1 MYHPTLQAYKAIVE
15 SSPYPVYLCMG
26 QDMIIALANKATL
39 KAWGK
44 DESVLGKPISE
55 ALPELKD
62 QPFENLLKQVY
73 LTGEA
78 FYSKDHRADIEING
92 TLKTFY
98 FNFSYQPFRDDEYKV
113 SGVFCFATDVTD
125 MVVANKAVEEGK
137 RNLNNLIM
145 QAPVAMCIIK
155 GSPFK
160 ADIFNDPFLE
170 LTARTRAD
178 FESRLYWEVLSE
190 AAKVYSPIADEV
202 IKTGIAFHGKNHKVP
217 LIKNGVEDIR
227 TIDFVYEPIKNEDD
241 IVYAIMIICFDVTE
255 IKSSEEKS
263 AMLAAIVDSTE
274 DAIIS
279 KTLDGYITSW
289 NKAAENLFGYTSNE
303 MIGQSIS
310 KIIPADR
317 SYEEVRILERLNNGE
332 RVEHYETKRVR
343 KNNQSIDISLTISPI
358 KDSAGSIIGIS
369 KIARD
374 ISEKKQEEQRKNDFL
389 NIASH
394 ELKTPLT
401 SVRAYV
407 QLLLAKT
414 SKDEDK
420 FLYDSLSRVEKQIKR
435 MTALAHNILD
445 NSMFQQGRF
454 ELEMKPFELQHLL
467 NDIIN
472 DAKLMSPNHQFKL
485 LNSEDMHIL
494 GDQNRIGQVMENL
507 ISNSIKY
514 SPLDTAITID
524 YQKINGFAKISVSD
538 EGVGISKDDQNKLFQ
553 RFYRVSNEKIKNV
566 SGFGIGLF
574 LVAEILEAHKSKIFL
589 DSEENIGSTFSFA
602 LPLAVNNDT
611 TGEEMLLTV

>member
-1 MYHPTLQAYKAIVE
+1 MYQPTLQAYKAIVE
-15 SSPYPVYLCMG
+15 ASPYPVYLCMG

-44 DESVLGKPISE
+44 NESVLGKPLSE
-55 ALPELKD
+55 ALPELKG

-78 FYSKDHRADIEING
+78 FYAKDHRADIEING

-98 FNFSYQPFRDDEYKV
+98 FNFSYQPFRDEECQA

-125 MVVANKAVEEGK
+125 LVLANKAVEEGK
-137 RNLNNLIM
+137 RNLYNLIM
-145 QAPVAMCIIK
+145 QAPVAMCTIK

-160 ADIFNDPFLE
+160 VDIVNDPFLE

-178 FESRLYWEVLSE
+178 FESKLYWEVLSE

-202 IKTGIAFHGKNHKVP
+202 FKTGIAFHGKNHKVP
-217 LIKNGVEDIR
+217 LIRHGVEDIR
-227 TIDFVYEPIKNEDD
+227 IIDFVYEPIKNEDD

-255 IKSSEEKS
+255 IKNSEEKS

-279 KTLDGYITSW
+279 KTLDGHITSW
-289 NKAAENLFGYTSNE
+289 NKAAENLFGYTSGE

-310 KIIPADR
+310 KIIPIDR
-317 SYEEVRILERLNNGE
+317 KFEEVKILERLNRGE
-332 RVEHYETKRVR
+332 KVEHYDTKRLR
-343 KNNQSIDISLTISPI
+343 KDDQLIDISLTISPI
-358 KDSAGSIIGIS
+358 RNIAGSIIGIS

-374 ISEKKQEEQRKNDFL
+374 ISEQKQEEQRKNDFM

-401 SVRAYV
+401 SVSAYI

-414 SKDEDK
+414 NKEDDK
-420 FLYDSLSRVEKQIKR
+420 FLFDSLSIVERQIKR
-435 MTALAHNILD
+435 MTSLAHNILD
-445 NSMFQQGRF
+445 NSRFQHGKF
-454 ELEMKPFELQHLL
+454 ELEMKPFDIQCLL

-472 DAKLMSPNHQFKL
+472 DAKLMSPRHQFKL
-485 LNSEDMHIL
+485 LNCEDIHVL
-494 GDQNRIGQVMENL
+494 GDQYRITQVMENL

-514 SPLDTAITID
+514 SPFNTSITID
-524 YQKINGFAKISVSD
+524 YQKVNGFAKISVSD
-538 EGVGISKDDQNKLFQ
+538 EGVGISKIDQNKLFQ

-589 DSEENIGSTFSFA
+589 DSKENTGSTFYFA
-602 LPLAVNNDT
+602 LPLAVNDDT
-611 TGEEMLLTV
+611 IRENTLLAI